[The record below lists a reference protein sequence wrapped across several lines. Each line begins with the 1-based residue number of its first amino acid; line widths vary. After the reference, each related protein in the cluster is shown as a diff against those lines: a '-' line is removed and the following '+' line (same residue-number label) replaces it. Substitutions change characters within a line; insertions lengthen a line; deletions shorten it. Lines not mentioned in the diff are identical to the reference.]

1 MNNWPVGSWSTVR
14 KVKMKIYI
22 AGKITGNPDYKSTF
36 QEVQELLEDENKII
50 LNPAILP
57 EGMSTADYMRI
68 CFAMID
74 CADAVVF
81 IPGWQNSKGANLEME
96 YCKYTGKLVICMN

>member
-1 MNNWPVGSWSTVR
+1 M
-14 KVKMKIYI
+14 KVYI

-36 QEVQELLEDENKII
+36 QKAQESFEALNYIV

-57 EGMSTADYMRI
+57 EGMTTADYMRI

-74 CADAVVF
+74 CADAVIF
-81 IPGWQNSKGANLEME
+81 LPGWQDSKGANLEME
-96 YCKYTGKLVICMN
+96 YCKYTGKVVACIN